1 MKILENL
8 AGEICKV
15 ILPIPEEVYFGNQNS
30 TIVVC
35 TLSSIDLLR
44 KLSNSALLQSV
55 AVVGRLLSE
64 NKGIESLVRYVISHL
79 NIKTIVLC
87 GNEVWGHKA
96 GHSLLTLHK
105 NGINNSGRIINS
117 SSPDPILTLT
127 KFEVKKFQI
136 QVRMIDMIDETNQ
149 EKIIQLIKS
158 V

>member
-15 ILPIPEEVYFGNQNS
+15 ILPIPEKVYFGNQNS

-64 NKGIESLVRYVISHL
+64 NKGIESLVRYVISHP